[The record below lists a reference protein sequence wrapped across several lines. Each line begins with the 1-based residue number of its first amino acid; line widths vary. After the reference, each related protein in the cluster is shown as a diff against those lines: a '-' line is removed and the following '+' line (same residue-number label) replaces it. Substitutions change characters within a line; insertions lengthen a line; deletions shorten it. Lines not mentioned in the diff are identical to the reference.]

1 MIDNKSKL
9 PYYTQLK
16 EWILH
21 QIDNEV
27 LNKGEKIPSEMDLAQ
42 LHGISRPTVRQAIGE
57 LVQEG
62 YLIKKRGLGTFVSSP
77 VITGNANVFTT
88 FAEGMRASG
97 LTDQAKLIHSEI
109 IQASDKLA
117 EDLSIIPGSNVFK
130 IVRLRLANNEP
141 LAIRTSLI
149 PCKLY
154 PELLKED
161 LEGVPLYDLLQRKGY
176 TAMGS
181 SQSFQAVGALAEEAE
196 LLQVETGTPM
206 ILWNGVAFNEKNVP
220 IEKYK
225 ALYVGSRFR
234 FTIEQVGKYQAGS
247 MHEEL
252 MPIGPIHF

>member
-16 EWILH
+16 EWIL
-21 QIDNEV
+21 QQVDSGI
-27 LNKGEKIPSEMDLAQ
+27 LKKGEKIPSEMDLAQ
-42 LHGISRPTVRQAIGE
+42 QHGISRPTVRQAIGE

-77 VITGNANVFTT
+77 IITGNANVFTT
-88 FAEGMRASG
+88 FADGMRASG
-97 LTDQAKLIHSEI
+97 LADQAKLIHGQM
-109 IQASDKLA
+109 IQASEKLA
-117 EDLSIIPGSNVFK
+117 EDLLISPGSNVFK
-130 IVRLRLANNEP
+130 IVRLRLANDEP
-141 LAIRTSLI
+141 LAIRTSFI

-154 PELLKED
+154 PELLEED
-161 LEGVPLYDLLQRKGY
+161 LEGVPLYELFQRKGH

-181 SQSFQAVGALAEEAE
+181 SQSFQAVGALTEEAE
-196 LLQVETGTPM
+196 LLQVDTGTPM
-206 ILWNGVAFNEKNVP
+206 ILWNGVAYNEENIP

-225 ALYVGSRFR
+225 ALYLGSRFR
-234 FTIEQVGKYQAGS
+234 FTIEQVKKSQVGS